1 MSKFFEVLKTIWS
14 YIVKVVLF
22 IVDLCKKFVNLIV
35 KAVKTPA
42 ITLAILGIYFFVA
55 HVFNFSFGERID
67 LLIYTFNM
75 IIALL
80 GAKLLSEK

>member
-1 MSKFFEVLKTIWS
+1 MSKFLEILKTIWA
-14 YIVKVVLF
+14 YIVKIVLF
-22 IVDLCKKFVNLIV
+22 IVNLCKKFVNLII

-55 HVFNFSFGERID
+55 HVFNFTFGSKVD

>member
-1 MSKFFEVLKTIWS
+1 MSKFWEVLKTIWS

-22 IVDLCKKFVNLIV
+22 IVDLCKKFVNLII
-35 KAVKTPA
+35 KAFKTPA
-42 ITLAILGIYFFVA
+42 ITLAILAVYFFVA
-55 HVFNFSFGERID
+55 HVFEFTFGNKID

-80 GAKLLSEK
+80 GAKIISEK